1 MKIFRHILTIVCA
14 VTLSLL
20 PMSCG
25 IVDIEID
32 EQETTLTY
40 DMRLNHDT
48 VYVMPCDTFAL
59 TPIFTPDSVSNH
71 DVYFLSAAEDIA
83 KVENNS
89 IIAVGPG
96 ETRITAISVLNNVE
110 AYCDVFVMNQWSLN
124 TSEFSDDMVV
134 YAKVTVDGQPFNPS
148 TQRIAAFA
156 GPDFRGEGTLIEHNG
171 AECIRFRVYSYYD
184 WGDMPPSSSEMIR
197 FGLYDREKL
206 TFRYSEQYI
215 MFDSETHGSLSS
227 PVNITF

>member
-1 MKIFRHILTIVCA
+1 MKIFRHILTFVGA
-14 VTLSLL
+14 AALSLL

-25 IVDIEID
+25 LVDIEVD

-40 DMRLNHDT
+40 DMRLDHDT
-48 VYVMPCDTFAL
+48 VYVMQGEIFTL
-59 TPIFTPDSVSNH
+59 TPVFTPDSVASPE
-71 DVYFLSAAEDIA
+71 VYFLSAAEDIA

-96 ETRITAISVLNNVE
+96 ETRITAISVLNDVE

-148 TQRIAAFA
+148 LQRIAAFV
-156 GPDFRGEGTLIEHNG
+156 GPEFRGEGTLIKHNG